1 MELYERVRP
10 KEFDGVVGQD
20 KAVRLIRGVID
31 RNGGTPGGKAFFLT
45 GPSGMGKTT
54 LARIIASKLAGA
66 RVVEFR
72 TAEELTAAEVDD
84 LDRAYHLARR
94 GLFAMPTAVIVNE
107 AHGLNARQVR
117 TLLGL
122 LEPIPDSFVWVFTT
136 TWAGQTWLED
146 SQIDAAPLMGRCVG
160 GGPIRLTNQGM
171 AQAAARLVR
180 GIAVEHGLD
189 GQPEAAYVK
198 LANEHKSSVR
208 GMLQAVE
215 AGVMLTAGGAA

>member
-10 KEFDGVVGQD
+10 RDFDGVVGQD

-31 RNGGTPGGKAFFLT
+31 RNGGTPGGKAFFLA
-45 GPSGMGKTT
+45 GPTGMGKTT
-54 LARIIASKLAGA
+54 LARIIAGKLAGA

-72 TAEELTAAEVDD
+72 SADELTSGEVED
-84 LDRAYHLARR
+84 LDRAYTLSRR

-122 LEPIPDSFVWVFTT
+122 LEPIPDSFVWIFTT
-136 TWAGQTWLED
+136 TWAGQSWLED
-146 SQIDAAPLMGRCVG
+146 AQIDASALMGRCVG

-180 GIAVEHGLD
+180 AIAVEHGLD

-208 GMLQAVE
+208 AMLQAVE
-215 AGVMLTAGGAA
+215 AGVMMKGGEA